1 MEEEKQQQMSLG
13 FRREHCIEKLNIM
26 ILNFNKIVVFVSIFA
41 INSCG
46 NYSFTG
52 ASIPVGTETFQ
63 VNLFSNNSGNN
74 VGSIY
79 EPGIDRD
86 FTLALQNILEN
97 QTNLQLIQTNG
108 DLLYEGEI
116 IEYRV
121 SPMTSTADLNAAQNR
136 LTISVNV
143 IYTNFKKE
151 EDSFERR
158 FSFFFDY
165 PAEQQLI
172 SVKSEAHEI
181 IFERLTQDIFNASLA
196 KW

>member
-1 MEEEKQQQMSLG
+1 
-13 FRREHCIEKLNIM
+13 M
-26 ILNFNKIVVFVSIFA
+26 ILNFKRLIFFL
-41 INSCG
+41 ILISFQYCG

-52 ASIPVGTETFQ
+52 ASIPEGTETFQ
-63 VNLFSNNSGNN
+63 VNLFENNSGNN
-74 VGSIY
+74 VGSIF
-79 EPGIDRD
+79 EPGLDRD
-86 FTLALQNILEN
+86 LTLALQNILEN
-97 QTNLQLIQTNG
+97 QTNLRLVQSNG

-136 LTISVNV
+136 LTISVN
-143 IYTNFKKE
+143 INYTNFKKE
-151 EDSFERR
+151 EDTFERR
-158 FSFFFDY
+158 FSFFFDF

-172 SVKSEAHEI
+172 SIKNEAHEI

>member
-1 MEEEKQQQMSLG
+1 
-13 FRREHCIEKLNIM
+13 M

-52 ASIPVGTETFQ
+52 ASIPEGTETFQ

>member
-1 MEEEKQQQMSLG
+1 
-13 FRREHCIEKLNIM
+13 M
-26 ILNFNKIVVFVSIFA
+26 ILNFNKIVVFVSIFT

-52 ASIPVGTETFQ
+52 ASIPEGTETFQ

-79 EPGIDRD
+79 EPGLDRD

-172 SVKSEAHEI
+172 SIKSEAHEI

>member
-1 MEEEKQQQMSLG
+1 
-13 FRREHCIEKLNIM
+13 M
-26 ILNFNKIVVFVSIFA
+26 ILNFKSLIFFLFL
-41 INSCG
+41 ISFHSCG

-52 ASIPVGTETFQ
+52 ASIPEGTETFQ
-63 VNLFSNNSGNN
+63 VNLFENNSGNN
-74 VGSIY
+74 VGSIF
-79 EPGIDRD
+79 EPGLDRD
-86 FTLALQNILEN
+86 LTLALQNILEN
-97 QTNLQLIQTNG
+97 QTNLQLVQSNG

-136 LTISVNV
+136 LTISVN
-143 IYTNFKKE
+143 INYTNFKKE
-151 EDSFERR
+151 EDNFERR
-158 FSFFFDY
+158 FSFFFDF

-172 SVKSEAHEI
+172 SIKNEAHEI